1 MPILPNIVV
10 VLIIFQLHHTLI
22 WSTKINYGDCIII
35 KLLLDR
41 FQIDSLSARNEL
53 FSKLNDIS
61 SNMRKS
67 KEGNLTVICFPSY
80 IDDLKPLDL
89 RIDLTSS
96 FATHLSTFPLLLTT
110 IEPISTDVVTG
121 SSVEDQSKQ
130 TSSSMNVK
138 SSLTTPKITSVGMG
152 TIGSITTTI
161 DTYGTAEI
169 NQNATIDMAT
179 TIDSN
184 VTSYDR
190 ETTMESLP
198 TSEKNLALILG
209 LTLGLA
215 LPICLVIIGSS
226 VYYFKVYR
234 PRHFLVDIT
243 NT

>member
-67 KEGNLTVICFPSY
+67 KE
-80 IDDLKPLDL
+80 DL